1 MQMLVD
7 LEIVFLYDISEMP
20 FANYT
25 FSVFRVLRISSVNG
39 HVFERHNSPSGAM
52 AHFTYSST
60 VVSRS
65 ILVA

>member
-25 FSVFRVLRISSVNG
+25 FSVFRVLRISSVG
-39 HVFERHNSPSGAM
+39 MCLRD
-52 AHFTYSST
+52 TT
-60 VVSRS
+60 VQVEQWP
-65 ILVA
+65 ILHIHLLS